1 MPDPSQIIR
10 VEFLH
15 AASGQ
20 PFSVSEAESD
30 ELPDVFDTD
39 SEIELAGKR
48 YEIVEAVPAL
58 RRDYE
63 KSGAVC
69 LWLRE
74 LEIVDPATVLF
85 SLPTLDDSNPDPG
98 RRSTGSDKRFAI
110 HEDDWRQIEFVSMS
124 HLPGIRAELGAIENV
139 YREHRRGGG
148 FREVHLRKE
157 IGAPLFDTLL
167 PLDKARKEL
176 GSRGRLK
183 GLGYG
188 GDMRLVE
195 DGFAFETDLGM
206 TFFGLQINK
215 IATTLCCSVRTPPSD
230 PRAAAERLAKFTAKH
245 RLVYVDWCW
254 MVAVNEDEA
263 EFSDYF
269 ARLQEGE

>member
-1 MPDPSQIIR
+1 MPKQNPVIR
-10 VEFLH
+10 VEFIR

-20 PFSVSEAESD
+20 PISASEVSAD
-30 ELPDVFDTD
+30 ELPDVFDTE

-48 YEIVEAVPAL
+48 YEIVEAAPAL
-58 RRDYE
+58 RKDYE
-63 KSGAVC
+63 KAGAVR
-69 LWLRE
+69 LRLRE
-74 LEIVDPATVLF
+74 LEMIDPSKVLF
-85 SLPTLDDSNPDPG
+85 SLPTLDA
-98 RRSTGSDKRFAI
+98 STPEVGERTCPSDKRLAI

-124 HLPGIRAELGAIENV
+124 HLPGIRTELTAIESI
-139 YREHRRGGG
+139 YRDQRQGGG
-148 FREVHLRKE
+148 FREIHIRKE
-157 IGAPLFDTLL
+157 IGAPLFDALL

-188 GDMRLVE
+188 GDSTLIE
-195 DGFAFETDLGM
+195 GGFAFETDLGM
-206 TFFGLQINK
+206 TVFGLQINH
-215 IATTLCCSVRTPPSD
+215 IATALWCSVRTPPSD
-230 PRAAAERLAKFTAKH
+230 PGAAAKRLAKFTAKH

-269 ARLQEGE
+269 TRLTEED